1 MSRSPK
7 LKSKRTLSSQASMME
22 LTKFVPYTK
31 RADYSSDD
39 DKDEEIMEREKKSRQ
54 RNGHAST
61 EYLYN
66 RFDKI
71 K

>member
-1 MSRSPK
+1 
-7 LKSKRTLSSQASMME
+7 MME
-22 LTKFVPYTK
+22 LDKYVPYTK

-39 DKDEEIMEREKKSRQ
+39 DKDEEIMERERKSRL
-54 RNGHAST
+54 RKGHAST

-66 RFDKI
+66 RFDKM